1 MRFDLLH
8 IGTLVFLAHLLGVIA
23 ACHAILHT
31 RTSQGAIAWA
41 VSLVAM
47 PYLTLIPYLFLGR
60 SKFAGYVD
68 ARRFEN
74 ELLRS
79 RANPPIWHVQ
89 TPPQD
94 LPAQVLGQQFV
105 RSLTRLSG
113 MPFLPGNSVRTL
125 VNGEATF
132 SAILEAIEQARSY
145 VIVQFFIVRADAL
158 GELLKEALLAKA
170 AQGVRVYVLYD
181 SIGSFD
187 LPHRYVAAL
196 RAGGVEMQP
205 FATNRKF
212 VNRFQLNF
220 RNHRKIVVV
229 DGERAFVG
237 GHNVGVE
244 YLGGKPPLSP
254 WRDTHIEVRGPAV
267 ASIQFVFTEDWYW
280 ATQQLP
286 PLEARVEAALDAPL
300 DASLDVPL
308 DASPEAPARAP
319 LEAPFAAPSRMPSHV
334 AQQTGDLGHDAA
346 SVKTMTAPVAAAAAA
361 TREPDSLHNLAEA
374 VAGRPDRPQDR
385 SAAAASAP
393 VAARSNSAARANGP
407 DGSLTSNASAR
418 ASGAPYPVPPA
429 KPHGPSPDPHAG
441 GMHCVV
447 IPTGPADKQETCSL
461 FFVEAITAAR
471 ERVWIT
477 TPYLVPDEAVFAAL
491 RLAALRGVD
500 VRILIPSRRDH
511 IVVFEASRLYAYD
524 SIRAG
529 VRVFRYR
536 PGFLHQKVV
545 LIDDVAAAVGS
556 ANLDNRSFRLNFEIT
571 VLTIDRAFAA
581 EVERMLL
588 DDFAQAYEL
597 DRTEY
602 RQSPAWRRMAM
613 HVARLFAPIL

>member
-1 MRFDLLH
+1 MQFDLLH
-8 IGTLVFLAHLLGVIA
+8 VGTLVFIAHALGVIA

-47 PYLTLIPYLFLGR
+47 PYLTLVPYLFLGR
-60 SKFAGYVD
+60 SKFAGYAD
-68 ARRFEN
+68 ARRLEN
-74 ELLRS
+74 ETLRA
-79 RANPPIWHVQ
+79 RAHPPEWDTEASSQ
-89 TPPQD
+89 GRPTQ
-94 LPAQVLGQQFV
+94 ALGHHFV

-125 VNGEATF
+125 VNGETTF
-132 SAILEAIEQARSY
+132 AAILDAIEHAQRY
-145 VIVQFFIVRADAL
+145 IVVQFFIMRADAL
-158 GELLKEALLAKA
+158 GEMLKDALLAKA

-187 LPHRYVAAL
+187 LPHRYVASL
-196 RAGGVEMQP
+196 LAGGVLMHP
-205 FATNRKF
+205 FATNRRF

-229 DGERAFVG
+229 DGQRAFVG

-280 ATQQLP
+280 ATQDLPQLDP
-286 PLEARVEAALDAPL
+286 PPVD
-300 DASLDVPL
+300 
-308 DASPEAPARAP
+308 
-319 LEAPFAAPSRMPSHV
+319 SR
-334 AQQTGDLGHDAA
+334 DD
-346 SVKTMTAPVAAAAAA
+346 
-361 TREPDSLHNLAEA
+361 
-374 VAGRPDRPQDR
+374 
-385 SAAAASAP
+385 
-393 VAARSNSAARANGP
+393 
-407 DGSLTSNASAR
+407 
-418 ASGAPYPVPPA
+418 
-429 KPHGPSPDPHAG
+429 
-441 GMHCVV
+441 MHCLVV
-447 IPTGPADKQETCSL
+447 PTGPADKQETCSL
-461 FFVEAITAAR
+461 FFVEAINAAR
-471 ERVWIT
+471 ERIWIT

-511 IVVFEASRLYAYD
+511 RVVFEASKLYAYD

-529 VRVFRYR
+529 VRIFRYR

-556 ANLDNRSFRLNFEIT
+556 ANLDNRSFRLNFEIM
-571 VLTIDRAFAA
+571 VLTVDHAFAA
-581 EVERMLL
+581 EVEDMLL
-588 DDFAQAYEL
+588 HDFDESYEI
-597 DRTEY
+597 DRSEY
-602 RQSPAWRRMAM
+602 RNAPALRRVLM